1 MFFQYFFRE
10 LFNEESDL
18 IELLFNELSSIR
30 NIILYKS
37 EYDRKTQAPL
47 LSFNVKNMHSEEVS
61 TLLNRESVAV
71 RGGFHCSPLAHK
83 TYGTEMTGAVRVSP
97 SRFNTKK
104 DVKYVINLLQKIA
117 KNKNV

>member
-1 MFFQYFFRE
+1 MNFQVA
-10 LFNEESDL
+10 
-18 IELLFNELSSIR
+18 
-30 NIILYKS
+30 
-37 EYDRKTQAPL
+37 QAPL
-47 LSFNVKNMHSEEVS
+47 VSFNVKNMHSEEVS
-61 TLLNRESVAV
+61 ALLNRESVAV

-83 TYGTEMTGAVRVSP
+83 TYGTESVGAVRISP